1 MHSTNEREFHSNFE
15 FLGTC
20 SHSSHI
26 SNFKYFLNAI
36 IKIFSCLVEF
46 IIPPQSSERCTA
58 VSWTIF
64 EIPSWY
70 RWMRVPHFFLLFFM
84 ISAHL
89 IVECKKFSSRIYYD
103 DWMCTYLSQPADDLQ
118 LDPHQRDGFKT
129 QRNESELFTYVQFSQ
144 VEGCRAAKEDLLRRN
159 KLFLL
164 LISLTLDIYS
174 RGWI

>member
-1 MHSTNEREFHSNFE
+1 MREFHSNFE

-26 SNFKYFLNAI
+26 SNFKYFLNAL

-46 IIPPQSSERCTA
+46 IIPPPVEQYLKFRADIAERE
-58 VSWTIF
+58 F
-64 EIPSWY
+64 
-70 RWMRVPHFFLLFFM
+70 HFFSFFFLCFM

-118 LDPHQRDGFKT
+118 LDPHQRDGFNT
-129 QRNESELFTYVQFSQ
+129 QRMKASCSHMCSSHKR
-144 VEGCRAAKEDLLRRN
+144 EGCRAAKEDLLGKN

-164 LISLTLDIYS
+164 LISLL
-174 RGWI
+174 R